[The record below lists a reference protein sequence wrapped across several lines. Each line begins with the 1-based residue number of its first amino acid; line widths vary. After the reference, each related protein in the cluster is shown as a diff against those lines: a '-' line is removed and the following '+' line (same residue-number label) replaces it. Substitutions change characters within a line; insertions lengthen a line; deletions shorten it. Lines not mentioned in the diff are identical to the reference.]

1 MSKTTTVDAVDPL
14 KKTSKVIDSAGNEV
28 TVQMTDTE
36 AKCYWND
43 AEFSAG
49 AEIDANGKRYEC
61 SFGYWVEVSDE

>member
-1 MSKTTTVDAVDPL
+1 MSKTTTVEVADPQ
-14 KKTSKVIDSAGNEV
+14 KKTSKVIDSAGDEV

-43 AEFSAG
+43 TEFSPG
-49 AEIDANGKRYEC
+49 AKINANGKHYEC